1 MTNQTENFP
10 DLMSDD
16 SFEVVMRGYSRRQ
29 VHDYMIRTR
38 NQIRDLEERLARTID
53 QAEQSRIELA
63 DARRKVTE
71 SPQNPDELGE
81 RLSQILKLAHEEA
94 AANKEASESE
104 AARLRDHAAAEAE
117 RLVMMAREQA
127 ESIRAAAQEEA
138 ERRVADATGAAERL
152 LSQAGSDAEET
163 LGTARAEAE
172 DTLRS
177 ARAEAD
183 RQLTT
188 ARLESERH
196 VADANA
202 EASAALAAADKRV
215 SALDEHTGRRVVY
228 LTDTHTEVMRRL
240 NEIGSVL
247 GDLLHREASAGP
259 LIDEAAVVPPAPQ
272 FREEQQ
278 AEQPANDAPAQPEHQ
293 ADDLAGELAGD
304 LAEDSADGPADQG
317 DDRNHAD
324 DRVEVE
330 SLDATAGD
338 EAGYGPGSAPAHES
352 IDMFRPVRAVDQSI
366 GDAHEDVRVIVDD
379 VRHADP
385 LGSGPM
391 AMEVVDYPDVD
402 FGRVRQSPDDQGPFR
417 IR

>member
-63 DARRKVTE
+63 DARRKMTE
-71 SPQNPDELGE
+71 APQNPDELGE

-104 AARLRDHAAAEAE
+104 AARLRDNAAAEAE

-138 ERRVADATGAAERL
+138 ERRVADATVVAERL

-202 EASAALAAADKRV
+202 EASAALAAAEQRV
-215 SALDEHTGRRVVY
+215 TVLDEHTGRRVVY

-272 FREEQQ
+272 FRQAQQTEQ
-278 AEQPANDAPAQPEHQ
+278 AEQPADDAPVQPEQ
-293 ADDLAGELAGD
+293 PADDLADEP
-304 LAEDSADGPADQG
+304 ADGPAGHG
-317 DDRNHAD
+317 DDHSD
-324 DRVEVE
+324 GRVEADV
-330 SLDATAGD
+330 LDPAAGN
-338 EAGYGPGSAPAHES
+338 EAGF
-352 IDMFRPVRAVDQSI
+352 DMFRPVRAVDHSI
-366 GDAHEDVRVIVDD
+366 GDAHDDIRVIVDD

-385 LGSGPM
+385 LAPAPM
-391 AMEVVDYPDVD
+391 AVEVVEYTEVD
-402 FGRVRQSPDDQGPFR
+402 FGRLRQSPDDQEPLHK
-417 IR
+417 

>member
-63 DARRKVTE
+63 DARRKMTE
-71 SPQNPDELGE
+71 APQNPDELGE

-104 AARLRDHAAAEAE
+104 AARMRDNAAAESE

-138 ERRVADATGAAERL
+138 ERRVADATAAAERL

-177 ARAEAD
+177 ARAESD
-183 RQLTT
+183 RQLTA
-188 ARLESERH
+188 ARLESERQ

-202 EASAALAAADKRV
+202 EATAALAAAEQRV
-215 SALDEHTGRRVVY
+215 TALDEHTGRRVVY

-247 GDLLHREASAGP
+247 GDLLHREAAAGP

-272 FREEQQ
+272 FRQAQQ
-278 AEQPANDAPAQPEHQ
+278 AEQPVADVLAQPEPQ
-293 ADDLAGELAGD
+293 EDVLADG
-304 LAEDSADGPADQG
+304 GPADQG
-317 DDRNHAD
+317 GDQDVQEDDVNRSGG
-324 DRVEVE
+324 RVEVE
-330 SLDATAGD
+330 SLDVATAD
-338 EAGYGPGSAPAHES
+338 EAGYAAGHAPAHES
-352 IDMFRPVRAVDQSI
+352 VDMFRPVRAVDHSV
-366 GDAHEDVRVIVDD
+366 GDAQEDIRVIVDD

-385 LGSGPM
+385 LAPAPM
-391 AMEVVDYPDVD
+391 VMEVAEYTEVD
-402 FGRVRQSPDDQGPFR
+402 FGRLRQSHDDQGPFHNK
-417 IR
+417 

>member
-94 AANKEASESE
+94 AANKEASESD
-104 AARLRDHAAAEAE
+104 AARLRDHASAEAE

-247 GDLLHREASAGP
+247 GDLLHREASAGA
-259 LIDEAAVVPPAPQ
+259 LIDEAAVVPPAPR
-272 FREEQQ
+272 FREGQQ
-278 AEQPANDAPAQPEHQ
+278 SEEPASDVPAQPEHQ
-293 ADDLAGELAGD
+293 VDDLGGD
-304 LAEDSADGPADQG
+304 PAEGAADAQADQG
-317 DDRNHAD
+317 DDLNHMD

-330 SLDATAGD
+330 SLDAAAGND
-338 EAGYGPGSAPAHES
+338 AGYGPGPVPAHES
-352 IDMFRPVRAVDQSI
+352 IDMFRPVRAVDHSI

-385 LGSGPM
+385 LAPM
-391 AMEVVDYPDVD
+391 AVEVVDYSDVD
-402 FGRVRQSPDDQGPFR
+402 FGRVRQSPDDQEPLR
-417 IR
+417 NK